1 MDASSLEAMSV
12 APQATMHATAVFG
25 SVHVVSF
32 EDCGDCT
39 LRELARST
47 VSGDDVLVLGPEVF
61 ARRLVEF
68 GLSRDVGLHRV
79 GRCAGRWRQAEI
91 AKALQK
97 LGGGSRGNR
106 ATVLHGCVARAS
118 RASCDAHAGELLVA
132 HPVAGNE
139 FTRVAGIPE
148 VLPELAP
155 APENR
160 RARLRRE
167 LGLAPFDIAILLTN
181 EPASWVDLGLVARA
195 IGMAHVALVGSGV
208 RLRLIASPA
217 TPRVLERSRF
227 LCDAVSAPEII
238 LDARAERP
246 WELLAAVDALLVD
259 QDGLVTDPVS
269 CAGDRCPASLA
280 AGPMTPSPRPA
291 LWGLAAERPTFVHAS
306 ISLGVHESGP
316 RASLIHRFAD
326 DVAALSRAFHDFA
339 RGFGHA
345 FSHGFGHGFGHGFVE
360 NVSKSRSAASR

>member
-97 LGGGSRGNR
+97 LGGDSRGNR
-106 ATVLHGCVARAS
+106 ETVLHGCVTRQPLAG
-118 RASCDAHAGELLVA
+118 CDVHPGERLVA
-132 HPVAGNE
+132 HPFAGNE
-139 FTRVAGIPE
+139 FTRVAGVPE
-148 VLPELAP
+148 VLPESAP

-167 LGLAPFDIAILLTN
+167 LGLAPFDIAILLAN
-181 EPASWVDLGLVARA
+181 EPANWVDLGLVARA

-227 LCDAVSAPEII
+227 LCDAVGAAEII

-280 AGPMTPSPRPA
+280 VGPMMPSPLPA

-326 DVAALSRAFHDFA
+326 DVAALSRTFHDFA
-339 RGFGHA
+339 
-345 FSHGFGHGFGHGFVE
+345 HGFGHGFGHGFVE